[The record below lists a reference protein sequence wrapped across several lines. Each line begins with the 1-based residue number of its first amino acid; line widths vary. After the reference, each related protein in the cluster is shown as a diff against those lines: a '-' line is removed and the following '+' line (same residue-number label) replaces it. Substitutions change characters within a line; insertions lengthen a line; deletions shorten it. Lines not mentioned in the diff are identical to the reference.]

1 MPHINNIYKNIDSI
15 HNSPNVIDTLIEVDK
30 ILDRLDVYAYENW
43 FKGEIVEG
51 PFVERHWVDVTLMY
65 PQSLM
70 PNPDAAMRLIQN
82 GCKVKFGKDVLETF
96 KKVESADDLIET
108 EDGQRLPKTVK
119 QPIHLVNIRIPK
131 QLIDV
136 VEDVQEIDDT
146 MMSTVEQAYEDG
158 MGGMQGMANN
168 DEGMQDEPIQAE
180 PEDA

>member
-15 HNSPNVIDTLIEVDK
+15 HNSPNVINTLIEVDK

-65 PQSLM
+65 PQKLM
-70 PNPDAAMRLIQN
+70 PNPDAAMRLVQN

-96 KKVESADDLIET
+96 KKVESAADLIET
-108 EDGQRLPKTVK
+108 EDGQRLPKIEK
-119 QPIHLVNIRIPK
+119 QPVHLVNIRIPK
-131 QLIDV
+131 QLLDV

-146 MMSTVEQAYEDG
+146 LMADVEQAYEQG
-158 MGGMQGMANN
+158 LGGKQGMANN
-168 DEGMQDEPIQAE
+168 DEGLAPDEPIAE
-180 PEDA
+180 PQE

>member
-30 ILDRLDVYAYENW
+30 ILDRLDIYAYENW
-43 FKGEIVEG
+43 FNGEIVEG

-65 PQSLM
+65 PQKMM

-82 GCKVKFGKDVLETF
+82 GCKVKYGKDVLETF

-119 QPIHLVNIRIPK
+119 QSVHIVNIRIPK
-131 QLIDV
+131 QLLDV
-136 VEDVQEIDDT
+136 VADVQEIDDT
-146 MMSTVEQAYEDG
+146 MMDTVEQAYEDG
-158 MGGMQGMANN
+158 MGGTDGLSNN
-168 DEGMQDEPIQAE
+168 DQGMQDEPIA
-180 PEDA
+180 PGGEDA